1 METSVANQIVKDLS
15 NLDEI
20 LRDYDACMRGY
31 EKRLKIDMK
40 TYAKANAEQAGW
52 IAYYSEIH
60 DELDVMCKDM
70 DTRVKIARAAVG
82 IKLEKASAKKYT
94 EKEMSRHEDSD
105 PTVIKTLK
113 ALRELEERKKKF
125 ETIVAAFSQRGYTL
139 NNMTRIRIGGFQDEL
154 MYAVDE
160 E

>member
-1 METSVANQIVKDLS
+1 
-15 NLDEI
+15 
-20 LRDYDACMRGY
+20 
-31 EKRLKIDMK
+31 
-40 TYAKANAEQAGW
+40 
-52 IAYYSEIH
+52 
-60 DELDVMCKDM
+60 
-70 DTRVKIARAAVG
+70 
-82 IKLEKASAKKYT
+82 
-94 EKEMSRHEDSD
+94 MSRHEDGD

-154 MYAVDE
+154 MYVNDE